1 MIKKTLKPNADEA
14 AVETGTL
21 FSSTSVLL
29 PGIIRV
35 RLILCVVHTHLC
47 GGDMMVQRTPC
58 NSSQDRK
65 KKRSQPLTFNPR
77 AAQDGWQPW
86 QIKFDLE
93 HFVFLLDI
101 SVTCVGEET
110 INIV

>member
-1 MIKKTLKPNADEA
+1 MESGA
-14 AVETGTL
+14 L

-35 RLILCVVHTHLC
+35 RLILSVVHTHLC
-47 GGDMMVQRTPC
+47 GGDMMVQWTAC
-58 NSSQDRK
+58 DSSQDRKKK

-101 SVTCVGEET
+101 SVTCVGEDT